1 MYLVPNAFRQFSY
14 SLRVRQLPREGARD
28 GEEHP
33 PEPIEGGLI
42 VHWMTRV
49 RGDFVM
55 GDRLGELRAT
65 GEDEKSVELCQSC
78 EWDVA
83 GPSYEGRFLVLDTIG
98 KAWIF
103 SAVHAGPVWARSMV
117 EAL

>member
-1 MYLVPNAFRQFSY
+1 MYLVPNAFGQFSY
-14 SLRVRQLPREGARD
+14 SPRVRQLPRDGARD

-65 GEDEKSVELCQSC
+65 WEDEKSVKLCGPKGRVRPN
-78 EWDVA
+78 VA
-83 GPSYEGRFLVLDTIG
+83 HRQFRATLT
-98 KAWIF
+98 
-103 SAVHAGPVWARSMV
+103 
-117 EAL
+117 